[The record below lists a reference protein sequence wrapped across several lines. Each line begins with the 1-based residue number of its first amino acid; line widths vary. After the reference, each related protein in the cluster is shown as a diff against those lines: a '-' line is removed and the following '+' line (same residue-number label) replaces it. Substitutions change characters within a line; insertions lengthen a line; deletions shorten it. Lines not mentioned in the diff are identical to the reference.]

1 MWSKKFFVT
10 VVIFDTHC
18 NWSVRHCFLCGLRVI
33 IHVIRRRMEVYEG
46 QTITFILKNGE
57 KKAIITYCIL
67 EFLLILEF
75 FTDDF
80 ISFAFFSIF
89 VTFFFSSVVKLRLG
103 SISLPKPTMCITLLN
118 GWVQTN
124 LTLSH
129 FWVATGLESLSTPDE
144 GRRVF

>member
-1 MWSKKFFVT
+1 
-10 VVIFDTHC
+10 
-18 NWSVRHCFLCGLRVI
+18 
-33 IHVIRRRMEVYEG
+33 MEVNEG
-46 QTITFILKNGE
+46 QTITFILKNGG

-89 VTFFFSSVVKLRLG
+89 VTFFFSSAVKLRLG

-129 FWVATGLESLSTPDE
+129 F
-144 GRRVF
+144 

>member
-1 MWSKKFFVT
+1 
-10 VVIFDTHC
+10 
-18 NWSVRHCFLCGLRVI
+18 
-33 IHVIRRRMEVYEG
+33 MEVYEG

-80 ISFAFFSIF
+80 ISLHFFYFCYIF
-89 VTFFFSSVVKLRLG
+89 FPSAVKLRLG

-129 FWVATGLESLSTPDE
+129 F
-144 GRRVF
+144 

>member
-1 MWSKKFFVT
+1 
-10 VVIFDTHC
+10 
-18 NWSVRHCFLCGLRVI
+18 
-33 IHVIRRRMEVYEG
+33 MEVYEG

-57 KKAIITYCIL
+57 KKAIITYC
-67 EFLLILEF
+67 ILEF

-129 FWVATGLESLSTPDE
+129 F
-144 GRRVF
+144 

>member
-1 MWSKKFFVT
+1 
-10 VVIFDTHC
+10 
-18 NWSVRHCFLCGLRVI
+18 
-33 IHVIRRRMEVYEG
+33 MEIYEG
-46 QTITFILKNGE
+46 QTIMFILKNGE

-89 VTFFFSSVVKLRLG
+89 VTFFFSSAVKLRLG

-129 FWVATGLESLSTPDE
+129 F
-144 GRRVF
+144 

>member
-1 MWSKKFFVT
+1 
-10 VVIFDTHC
+10 
-18 NWSVRHCFLCGLRVI
+18 
-33 IHVIRRRMEVYEG
+33 MEVYEG
-46 QTITFILKNGE
+46 QTITFILKNGD
-57 KKAIITYCIL
+57 CIL

-89 VTFFFSSVVKLRLG
+89 VTFFFSSAVKLRLG

-129 FWVATGLESLSTPDE
+129 F
-144 GRRVF
+144 